1 MQSFMFY
8 VSFKIKYKCI
18 NNRRNGVP
26 FSSFCLRFAQLSSTC
41 LSSWHI
47 LEYTLPCLFNCMI
60 QPFLDI
66 LTANHCKLDQ
76 TFERNAVMCWKA
88 DGTGPTFSREVK
100 HTSIPA
106 WVHSK
111 LWVLVLN
118 CWCKKISAV
127 AWNNRI
133 ILSSYSH
140 YLLKKSDIWTC

>member
-1 MQSFMFY
+1 MVFLFHPLA
-8 VSFKIKYKCI
+8 F
-18 NNRRNGVP
+18 G
-26 FSSFCLRFAQLSSTC
+26 LRSWALRVFP
-41 LSSWHI
+41 WHI

-66 LTANHCKLDQ
+66 LTANPCKLDQ

-88 DGTGPTFSREVK
+88 DGTGPMFSREVK

-140 YLLKKSDIWTC
+140 YLLKKSDIWTCLKVKSNQRL